1 LAGSVWRDRRR
12 SFWAPE
18 PDGAACI
25 VGTDRAPGEGCVAIV
40 ADVFILLRDAAAR
53 HPRRVLRFGSQ
64 STTLPGEIM
73 ASETVHVFNDM
84 NFENEVLQSGETVL
98 VDFTA
103 AWCGPCKRLAP
114 IVEEVAEA
122 TKGKVKVGKLDID
135 EAPITASKLGI
146 RSVPTLIVFKD
157 GKAAGQHL
165 GLTTKAKILDL
176 VGGG

>member
-1 LAGSVWRDRRR
+1 
-12 SFWAPE
+12 
-18 PDGAACI
+18 
-25 VGTDRAPGEGCVAIV
+25 
-40 ADVFILLRDAAAR
+40 
-53 HPRRVLRFGSQ
+53 
-64 STTLPGEIM
+64 M
-73 ASETVHVFNDM
+73 ASENVHVFNDL

-135 EAPITASKLGI
+135 DAPITASKLGI

-157 GKAAGQHL
+157 GKEVARQVGLVKKPQLVALFQDHL
-165 GLTTKAKILDL
+165 
-176 VGGG
+176 

>member
-1 LAGSVWRDRRR
+1 M
-12 SFWAPE
+12 
-18 PDGAACI
+18 
-25 VGTDRAPGEGCVAIV
+25 GCVAVVLNVLILCGTPKRGRAV
-40 ADVFILLRDAAAR
+40 ALEQRPIR
-53 HPRRVLRFGSQ
+53 Q
-64 STTLPGEIM
+64 LPGENM
-73 ASETVHVFNDM
+73 ASESVHVFNDM
-84 NFENEVLQSGETVL
+84 NFETEVLQSGETVL

-122 TKGKVKVGKLDID
+122 VKGKVKVGKLDID

-176 VGGG
+176 VGGS

>member
-1 LAGSVWRDRRR
+1 MRCGG
-12 SFWAPE
+12 E
-18 PDGAACI
+18 HAAYI
-25 VGTDRAPGEGCVAIV
+25 IPR
-40 ADVFILLRDAAAR
+40 AAASAV
-53 HPRRVLRFGSQ
+53 PSVFLLGSDGPQ
-64 STTLPGEIM
+64 NQKRERSGEFM
-73 ASETVHVFNDM
+73 ASENVHVFNDM

-176 VGGG
+176 VGA